1 MRIAVVGAGA
11 IGAFVGAC
19 VARGGTETHLVARG
33 EHLAAMRTRGV
44 RVTGPEGDFRVDVHA
59 TDDPREIGT
68 VDVIFL
74 GLKAYSYAGAGRLL
88 KPLMGPQTGVIAAQN
103 GIPWWYF
110 HGHGGP
116 LDGRRLESVDPGG
129 AVSATIPAERAI
141 GCVVYP
147 ATELAAPG
155 VVRHIEGN
163 RISIG
168 EPDRTDSERC
178 RRVCEAMTAGGLKCR
193 VSKDLRGEI
202 WVKLLG
208 NATFNPLSA
217 LTGATMA
224 ELCAFAP
231 TRELLA
237 EMMGEVAAV
246 AEAVGYPPRISI
258 ERRLEGAESV
268 GEHKT
273 SMLQDLEA
281 GKRLELDVLVGAV
294 LEIGAMVGVDL
305 PRLRAVHAATA
316 LLDRGRRNVMST
328 ARSPAA

>member
-19 VARGGTETHLVARG
+19 LARGGTETHLVARG
-33 EHLAAMRTRGV
+33 EHLEAMRTGGV
-44 RVTGPEGDFRVDVHA
+44 RVIGPAGEFQVDVHA
-59 TDDPREIGT
+59 TGDAREIGI
-68 VDVIFL
+68 VDVVFL
-74 GLKAYSYAGAGRLL
+74 CLKAYSYAGAGDLL
-88 KPLMGPQTGVIAAQN
+88 QPLMGPRTAVMAAQN

-116 LDGRRLESVDPGG
+116 HEGRRLESVDPGG

-147 ATELAAPG
+147 AAELVAPG

-163 RISIG
+163 RLSIG
-168 EPDRTDSERC
+168 EPDRSDSERC
-178 RRVCEAMTAGGLKCR
+178 RRVSEALTAGGLKGR
-193 VSKDLRGEI
+193 VTKDLRSEI

-208 NATFNPLSA
+208 NATLNPLSA

-231 TRELLA
+231 TRALLA
-237 EMMGEVAAV
+237 EMMREVAAV
-246 AEAVGYPPRISI
+246 AEAVGCPPRISI
-258 ERRLEGAESV
+258 ERRLEGAEAV
-268 GEHKT
+268 GDHKT

-281 GKRLELDVLVGAV
+281 GKRLELEALVEAV
-294 LEIGAMVGVDL
+294 LEIGALVDVDL
-305 PRLRAVHAATA
+305 PRMRAVHAATA
-316 LLDRGRRNVMST
+316 LLGRPGRT
-328 ARSPAA
+328 RDAR

>member
-44 RVTGPEGDFRVDVHA
+44 RVTGPEGDFRVEVHA

>member
-11 IGAFVGAC
+11 IGAYVGAC
-19 VARGGTETHLVARG
+19 LARGGTETHLVARG
-33 EHLAAMRTRGV
+33 AHLAAMRTGGV
-44 RVTGPEGDFRVDVHA
+44 RVVGPSDEFRVDVHA
-59 TDDPREIGT
+59 TDDPGEIGA
-68 VDVIFL
+68 VDAVFL
-74 GLKAYSYAGAGRLL
+74 GLKAYSYAGAGELL
-88 KPLMGPQTGVIAAQN
+88 APLMGPETAVIAAQN

-116 LDGRRLESVDPGG
+116 FDGRRLESVDPGG
-129 AVSATIPAERAI
+129 TVTAVIPTERAI

-163 RISIG
+163 RLSLG
-168 EPDRTDSERC
+168 EPDRSDSERC

-193 VSKDLRGEI
+193 VSRDLRGEI

-224 ELCAFAP
+224 ELCSFPA

-246 AEAVGYPPRISI
+246 AEAVDYPPRISV
-258 ERRLEGAESV
+258 ERRLEAAEAV
-268 GEHKT
+268 GDHKT

-281 GKRLELDVLVGAV
+281 GKRLELEVLVDAV
-294 LEIGAMVGVDL
+294 LEVGAMTGVDL
-305 PRLRAVHAATA
+305 PRLRTVRAATA
-316 LLDRGRRNVMST
+316 LLDRRRRST
-328 ARSPAA
+328 G